1 MGKILI
7 FFSFME
13 RIFFYK
19 IFQKS
24 NSYLNNFNKKLEL
37 LVLPT
42 QINLALYNLL
52 IFLNTFKVS

>member
-7 FFSFME
+7 FFSLWSE
-13 RIFFYK
+13 FFFIK
-19 IFQKS
+19 FSKS

>member
-1 MGKILI
+1 
-7 FFSFME
+7 ME
-13 RIFFYK
+13 RIFFIK
-19 IFQKS
+19 FSKS